1 MERAASGAAAVAGI
15 AHGSAVAIG
24 GEDADTLPWALVD
37 AVREAGLTGLH
48 VVCSEAVLLSEPVRT
63 LLAAG
68 GVARLTCAG
77 DGGRAGGLP
86 GEIAVRWL
94 PPADLN
100 ERLEAADASIA
111 AFLAPIAPVAP
122 AGPVGPDDDASQ
134 PSQPSQGRA
143 KYRREEA
150 LRCDAALIRA
160 VRVDSAG
167 NLVLGSGPAGTDAR
181 MAKAGGLTLVQT
193 PAMDRRP
200 LHSSEVDVPGIHV
213 DRVLPAHAYP

>member
-48 VVCSEAVLLSEPVRT
+48 VVCSEAVLLSGPVRT
-63 LLAAG
+63 LLASG

-77 DGGRAGGLP
+77 DGGRAGDLT
-86 GEIAVRWL
+86 GEITVRWL
-94 PPADLN
+94 PPTDLN

-111 AFLAPIAPVAP
+111 AFLAP
-122 AGPVGPDDDASQ
+122 VGPDDDDPSQ
-134 PSQPSQGRA
+134 PSQPSRGRA

-167 NLVLGSGPAGTDAR
+167 NLVLDSGPAGTDAR

-193 PAMDRRP
+193 SAMDKRP

-213 DRVLPAHAYP
+213 DRVLPAHASR

>member
-24 GEDADTLPWALVD
+24 GEDAETLPWALVD
-37 AVREAGLTGLH
+37 AVREAGLSGLH

-77 DGGRAGGLP
+77 DGGRAGGLT
-86 GEIAVRWL
+86 GEITVRWL

-100 ERLEAADASIA
+100 ERLEAADASIP
-111 AFLAPIAPVAP
+111 AFLAPIAPD
-122 AGPVGPDDDASQ
+122 GTGGTDDD
-134 PSQPSQGRA
+134 PSRPSQGRA
-143 KYRREEA
+143 KFRREEA

-160 VRVDSAG
+160 VRVDGAG
-167 NLVLGSGPAGTDAR
+167 NLVLGSGPTGTDAR

-193 PAMDRRP
+193 HAMDKQP

-213 DRVLPAHAYP
+213 DRVLPAAHGRP

>member
-1 MERAASGAAAVAGI
+1 MERAASGADAVAGI

-24 GEDADTLPWALVD
+24 GEDAETLPWALVD

-77 DGGRAGGLP
+77 DGGRAGGLT
-86 GEIAVRWL
+86 GEITVRWL

-111 AFLAPIAPVAP
+111 AFLAPVPP
-122 AGPVGPDDDASQ
+122 DGPDDD
-134 PSQPSQGRA
+134 PSHPSQGHV

-167 NLVLGSGPAGTDAR
+167 NLALGSGPAGTDAR

-193 PAMDRRP
+193 HAMDKQP

-213 DRVLPAHAYP
+213 DRVLPAHGRP